1 MKVYIVNI
9 LPSNIKQ
16 KLNKLDHLLEHE
28 LTKYEIVSE
37 EFGIQIIEKNKLY
50 RIEPRFDTEYEV
62 IKNYKNCDLLVDKTK
77 YTHIPII
84 SQLPVKY
91 VLTKITQFEYKTNKK
106 SKLKLVVECIKEP
119 INFKNIT
126 SHLDKYEQFVPI
138 NFYLVLDE
146 VILDMQNIFLQEE
159 INRFLSHL
167 N

>member
-1 MKVYIVNI
+1 M
-9 LPSNIKQ
+9 PTTIKQ
-16 KLNKLDHLLEHE
+16 KLIKLDHLLEHE

-37 EFGIQIIEKNKLY
+37 DFGTQIIEKGCMY

-62 IKNYKNCDLLVDKTK
+62 IKNYKNHDILRDKTK

-91 VLTKITQFEYKTNKK
+91 ILTKITQFEYKTNKK
-106 SKLKLVVECIKEP
+106 SKLKFVVECVKEP
-119 INFKNIT
+119 INLKSISP
-126 SHLDKYEQFVPI
+126 SHFDKYEQFVPI

-146 VILDMQNIFLQEE
+146 PMLDMQNIFLQEE
-159 INRFLSHL
+159 INMFLSHL